1 VPSPTGGATT
11 LLPGF
16 YPWGYGPW
24 GYGAYGYGLGGAGLY
39 DYYGYY
45 GGFGYGGYGGL
56 GYGGFGYSGFGGGYF
71 GAGDDIGLGL
81 GSYGPGYSRAYGV
94 YDPYAP
100 SAPYNADFTG
110 VSASRPSETGA
121 LRLKLKPEKASVY
134 VDGVYVGHSDQYGG
148 MFHKL
153 HLDAGNH
160 RVEIRAPGYETLT
173 FNVRIERDHTQTY
186 RGELE
191 KAAR

>member
-1 VPSPTGGATT
+1 MSS
-11 LLPGF
+11 F
-16 YPWGYGPW
+16 
-24 GYGAYGYGLGGAGLY
+24 
-39 DYYGYY
+39 
-45 GGFGYGGYGGL
+45 
-56 GYGGFGYSGFGGGYF
+56 
-71 GAGDDIGLGL
+71 GLGL
-81 GSYGPGYSRAYGV
+81 GSYGPGYSRSYGV

-100 SAPYNADFTG
+100 SASYNADFTG
-110 VSASRPSETGA
+110 VSASRPGEAGG

-148 MFHKL
+148 IFHKL
-153 HLDAGNH
+153 RLDAGNH
-160 RVEIRAPGYETLT
+160 RVEIRAPGYTTLT